1 MTGEVQGAL
10 LLASQ
15 LPLNALAGQIRPH
28 RWARQNVFGIHT
40 IQRTSRRAIA
50 GAGSQAR
57 GVLSLVE
64 AACPRNRCSLEAGGV
79 A

>member
-10 LLASQ
+10 LLAYQ
-15 LPLNALAGQIRPH
+15 LPLNALACQIRPL

-50 GAGSQAR
+50 GAGFS
-57 GVLSLVE
+57 G
-64 AACPRNRCSLEAGGV
+64 AGG
-79 A
+79 AA